1 MNNYL
6 PLICGISGPEISN
19 LETQFIKKFNPWGV
33 IIFERNCKSKNQLT
47 ELTGALRAITH
58 EHLPILIDQ
67 EGGRVSRINY
77 MDSVVFDPARIFGE
91 MLEKNIEIG
100 SLALSLHSMIMA
112 SSLREVGI
120 NINTIPVL
128 DIPSENESGVIG
140 DRSYSYHKELVAKA
154 GRIVIESLSTNGV
167 APVIKHIP
175 GHGRA
180 KVDSH
185 FDLPIVETSISELEE
200 IDFYPFK
207 ENKNTDL
214 AMTAHIIYQDVDAYQ
229 PATLSKK
236 VINDIVRKKIG
247 FNGLIMT
254 DDISMKAIKMPVAD
268 AAVKSLDSGCDLVL
282 HCNGSMEEMESIA
295 DSINKETNL
304 IGIPDNLFK
313 IFGIKCAVQL
323 NELKEE
329 LKKTLEALD

>member
-1 MNNYL
+1 MNKYL
-6 PLICGISGPEISN
+6 PLICGIIGPELS
-19 LETQFIKKFNPWGV
+19 ESEVQFIKEFNPWGV
-33 IIFERNCKSKNQLT
+33 IIFDRNCKSKNQLSD
-47 ELTGALRAITH
+47 LTDALRAITH
-58 EHLPILIDQ
+58 DHLPIIIDH

-77 MDSVVFDPARIFGE
+77 SNSIVFKSARFLGDI
-91 MLEKNIEIG
+91 LEKDTELG
-100 SLALSLHSMIMA
+100 SHVLSLHSKIMA
-112 SSLREVGI
+112 LSLREVGI

-128 DIPSENESGVIG
+128 DILSKDESGIIG
-140 DRSYSYHKELVAKA
+140 DRSYSLNKEVATKA
-154 GRIVIESLSTNGV
+154 GKIVIESLSANGV

-180 KVDSH
+180 RVDSH
-185 FDLPIVETSISELEE
+185 LDLPIIENSISELDDT
-200 IDFYPFK
+200 DFYPFK
-207 ENKNTDL
+207 RNNNTDL
-214 AMTAHIIYQDVDAYQ
+214 AMTAHIIYKDIDNDQ
-229 PATLSKK
+229 PGTLSKK

-304 IGIPDNLFK
+304 IGIPDNLIK
-313 IFGIKCAVQL
+313 IFGIKCTVQL

-329 LKKTLEALD
+329 LKKTLEALV

>member
-6 PLICGISGPEISN
+6 PLICGITGPEISN
-19 LETQFIKKFNPWGV
+19 LETQFIKSFNPWGV
-33 IIFERNCKSKNQLT
+33 IIFERNCKSKNQLK
-47 ELTGALRAITH
+47 ELTDALRAITH
-58 EHLPILIDQ
+58 HHLPILIDQ

-77 MDSVVFDPARIFGE
+77 SNSIVFQSAKIFGDI
-91 MLEKNIEIG
+91 LEKNIELG
-100 SLALSLHSMIMA
+100 SHALKLHSTIMA
-112 SSLREVGI
+112 SSLKELGI

-128 DIPSENESGVIG
+128 DIPSKNESGVIG
-140 DRSYSYHKELVAKA
+140 DRAYSYYKELVAKA
-154 GRIVIESLSTNGV
+154 GKIVIESLSANGV
-167 APVIKHIP
+167 APVVKHIP

-185 FDLPIVETSISELEE
+185 LDLPIVKTSISELEE

-214 AMTAHIIYQDVDAYQ
+214 VMTAHIIYEDIDVDQ

-236 VINDIVRKKIG
+236 VVNDIIRKKIG
-247 FNGLIMT
+247 FHGLIMT
-254 DDISMKAIKMPVAD
+254 DDISMKAIKISPAD

-282 HCNGSMEEMESIA
+282 HCNGNMKEMELIA
-295 DSINKETNL
+295 ESINKETDL
-304 IGIPDNLFK
+304 IGIPDNLIK